1 MSKRV
6 KNLIVD
12 SYQRRFRELDGA
24 VMIDLR
30 GIAANDNNALRA
42 TLAEKQVRITVVK
55 NGLAERA
62 WVNTPM
68 AGLVD
73 LLEGSCAIAYG
84 ESVINVARDL
94 IEQADQVKFKF
105 KGALLDGQVFGPNE
119 VKALSKYPTREE
131 AQAQII
137 QVALGPAAQVIGAA
151 VGAGSQIASIVK
163 TIEEKLEKGET
174 INRAGQV

>member
-1 MSKRV
+1 
-6 KNLIVD
+6 
-12 SYQRRFRELDGA
+12 
-24 VMIDLR
+24 
-30 GIAANDNNALRA
+30 
-42 TLAEKQVRITVVK
+42 
-55 NGLAERA
+55 
-62 WVNTPM
+62 
-68 AGLVD
+68 
-73 LLEGSCAIAYG
+73 
-84 ESVINVARDL
+84 VINVARDL
-94 IEQADQVKFKF
+94 IEQANQVKFKF

-119 VKALSKYPTREE
+119 VNALSKYPTREE